1 MKRNNQKV
9 IDSFT
14 IDKSGREITK
24 TGCIIR
30 IPAWYLDKE
39 LLNLGE
45 NPRMVGIYQV
55 ILPSGEYSI
64 CKKINMYQ
72 LGDMSYSYKNN
83 DDGDSY
89 VEFQFEPGSAVFKNT
104 RVIADKILVYNV
116 FDGFIGRAY
125 VPDFMDYD
133 DMLTLF
139 RDVRPSTLNSLGAN
153 PAIMQSIVA
162 HCARHPDDLGKLYRV
177 ALNEGY
183 KGKPAWISFS
193 NVIYGPKTALAKLN
207 GSYFNIAHIAAMTED
222 NDKPERI
229 EELLR
234 R

>member
-1 MKRNNQKV
+1 MKRNDQKIV
-9 IDSFT
+9 DSFF
-14 IDKSGREITK
+14 IDKSGAEITK
-24 TGCIIR
+24 TGCTLR
-30 IPAWYLDKE
+30 VPAWYLDKD
-39 LLNLGE
+39 LLYLGE
-45 NPRMVGIYQV
+45 NPRIVGIYQI

-72 LGDMSYSYKNN
+72 LSEMTYTYKNAE
-83 DDGDSY
+83 DGSTY
-89 VEFQFEPGSAVFKNT
+89 LEFAFEAGDIVFKSD

-116 FDGFIGRAY
+116 FDGFVDRGY
-125 VPDFMDYD
+125 VPDFMEYD

-139 RDVRPSTLNSLGAN
+139 RDVKPSTLHSLGAN

-162 HCARHPDDLGKLYRV
+162 HCARHPDDLSKLYRI
-177 ALNEGY
+177 ALSEGY
-183 KGKPAWISFS
+183 TGKPAWISFS